1 MTQIPEVPTSLHDL
15 ELARR
20 SALEH
25 HSVLRRVR
33 LFSLGWYVAFAA
45 FYAIAGE
52 WKSLIG
58 LTCSAAVI
66 MINFLWLEDIVSR
79 VLQPT
84 PRLKAWRLAV
94 RTLARF
100 ALFGVAFSIAIFFA
114 RFDALSVL
122 LGFSVLVAGI
132 LTEAVYSTFK
142 SMTA

>member
-1 MTQIPEVPTSLHDL
+1 MTPVLEHPASLHDL

-20 SALEH
+20 SAAEH
-25 HSVLRRVR
+25 RSVLRRVR
-33 LFSLGWYVAFAA
+33 LFSLAA
-45 FYAIAGE
+45 YLAGVCVYALARE
-52 WKSLIG
+52 WKSLLG

-66 MINFLWLEDIVSR
+66 MINFLWLEDIVVR

-100 ALFGVAFSIAIFFA
+100 ALFGAAFSIAIFVA

-122 LGFSVLVAGI
+122 LGFSVLVLGI
-132 LTEAVYSTFK
+132 LMEAVYS
-142 SMTA
+142 SVSSLRS